1 MSMILGMRILFA
13 LSMLLSLSCG
23 SDSLDQKLVSE
34 LKVLTCNC
42 IKKPIQFAGFL
53 ARKHPEIAQE
63 LWCSASIKN
72 SSKKVIE
79 QVIVTVQMQ
88 TDTGY
93 VLNQNDLYSHRD
105 YYKQGAVIKFKSSY
119 GTRYDLRYR
128 NASCLI
134 KEIHVKE
141 DGGKH

>member
-1 MSMILGMRILFA
+1 MILGKRILFA
-13 LSMLLSLSCG
+13 LSTIFILSCR
-23 SDSLDQKLVSE
+23 SDRLDQKLSSE

-42 IKKPIQFAGFL
+42 FKKPIQFAGFL

-79 QVIVTVQMQ
+79 QLIVTVQMQ
-88 TDTGY
+88 TETGY
-93 VLNQNDLYSHRD
+93 MLNQDDLYSDRD
-105 YYKQGAVIKFKSSY
+105 YYKSGAVIKFKSSY

-128 NASCLI
+128 KALCFI
-134 KEIHVKE
+134 KEINVKE
-141 DGGKH
+141 DGGNP